1 MLAFQEKGMCVFWVS
16 IRSTIRMAVQTQEE
30 GECRRALETLQLG
43 SVMVSIQ
50 QLQWEE
56 EAEKKEE
63 EEEKEKEQDRRR
75 RWQKTRSNGAEVSR
89 RKSTGSG
96 RHCGRAAL
104 EEMHFK
110 NTLATVQLETVS
122 SDLGLNASAFHWNQ
136 VTCPLSALKPAY
148 YKGSH

>member
-1 MLAFQEKGMCVFWVS
+1 M
-16 IRSTIRMAVQTQEE
+16 QTQEE

-75 RWQKTRSNGAEVSR
+75 R
-89 RKSTGSG
+89 
-96 RHCGRAAL
+96 
-104 EEMHFK
+104 
-110 NTLATVQLETVS
+110 
-122 SDLGLNASAFHWNQ
+122 
-136 VTCPLSALKPAY
+136 
-148 YKGSH
+148 